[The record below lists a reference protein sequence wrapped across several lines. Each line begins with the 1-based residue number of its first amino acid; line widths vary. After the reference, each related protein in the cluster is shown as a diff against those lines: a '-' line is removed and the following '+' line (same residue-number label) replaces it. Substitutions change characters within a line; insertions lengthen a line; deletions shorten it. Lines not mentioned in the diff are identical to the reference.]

1 MIVARVSALDGDEV
15 TLGVLDRVEDQGTVN
30 DRKGS
35 HGIQR
40 LVAEVAH
47 GGIGAVLG
55 LVGQSRDLYR
65 VVTGGELGE
74 VDVLGGGA
82 DGLLVEDSSVGGGD
96 LQSVGGGT
104 HHGIPLHRGGGDTDL
119 GGGKL
124 GALGSPDG
132 VEGHVGGQNGFLGEL
147 GGQLVPV
154 TVHAGEPA
162 VEYVALT
169 GRDRQRV
176 ELAAHGGRIG
186 QSICTLVAQHE
197 ADGVLGRARDLFSPA
212 GVKHGVG
219 LNEGG
224 VEVEGSLQPLVGIPA
239 QENEA
244 VPDGVGGLGGG
255 SAVDH
260 VSVLHHAAAVGV
272 IADGEADLLAEGH
285 DGLAKGQNQVVALQ
299 RSGGGTLLVLVE
311 VEGDHVFA
319 DGILTRR
326 VVAGARQRELIAA
339 AESQL
344 QFTHLQIVVVDTCFH
359 TLGGGSGVRHLALGS
374 HAQYNGNHHGGN
386 EQHHGDH
393 KGVEPFVHILEK
405 IHSVDILLFVFCVT
419 NVYF

>member
-15 TLGVLDRVEDQGTVN
+15 TLGVLDSVEDQSTVN
-30 DRKGS
+30 DRKGG
-35 HGIQR
+35 HGIQS
-40 LVAEVAH
+40 LVAEVAN
-47 GGIGAVLG
+47 GGVGAVLG
-55 LVGQSRDLYR
+55 LVGHGRDLYR
-65 VVTGGELGE
+65 VVTRGELGE

-82 DGLLVEDSSVGGGD
+82 HGLLVENGSVGGGD
-96 LQSVGGGT
+96 LQPVGGGT
-104 HHGIPLHRGGGDTDL
+104 HHGIPLHRGSGDTDL

-124 GALGSPDG
+124 GTLGSPDG
-132 VEGHVGGQNGFLGEL
+132 VEGHVGGQSGFFGKL

-169 GRDRQRV
+169 GRDRQEV
-176 ELAAHGGRIG
+176 ELAAHSRLIG
-186 QSICTLVAQHE
+186 QSLCTLVAQHE
-197 ADGVLGRARDLFSPA
+197 ADGVLGRAGDLFGPA
-212 GVKHGVG
+212 GVEHGVG

-224 VEVEGSLQPLVGIPA
+224 VEVEGGLQLLVGIPA
-239 QENEA
+239 QENTA
-244 VPDGVGGLGGG
+244 VLDGVGGLGGG

-260 VSVLHHAAAVGV
+260 VGVLHHAAAVGV

-344 QFTHLQIVVVDTCFH
+344 QFPHLQVVVVDTCFH
-359 TLGGGSGVRHLALGS
+359 TLGRGSGVRHLAL
-374 HAQYNGNHHGGN
+374 
-386 EQHHGDH
+386 
-393 KGVEPFVHILEK
+393 
-405 IHSVDILLFVFCVT
+405 
-419 NVYF
+419 